1 VIKPKWKSLSYTLLI
16 TFFAAAVVSCGGSG
30 GANSGGVNI
39 SNPPTGSGTAVL
51 SWTPPTTNT
60 DGSPLE
66 LAGFNIYAG
75 TSSGN
80 LQLQTSVSALDT
92 TFVVENLAEGTYFFA
107 VTAVSVTGT
116 ESSFSNIASK
126 TILVS

>member
-1 VIKPKWKSLSYTLLI
+1 
-16 TFFAAAVVSCGGSG
+16 
-30 GANSGGVNI
+30 
-39 SNPPTGSGTAVL
+39 
-51 SWTPPTTNT
+51 
-60 DGSPLE
+60 
-66 LAGFNIYAG
+66 
-75 TSSGN
+75 
-80 LQLQTSVSALDT
+80 VSALDT